1 MPPGAIRRACSFCA
15 AVLLALAAWL
25 PLRADESDVRLL
37 EAVKRRDQKAFDA
50 LMQAKAD
57 VNGAQPDGAT
67 ALAWAV
73 FLGERRMAE
82 ALVAAGADVNSSDE
96 YGETPV

>member
-1 MPPGAIRRACSFCA
+1 LRRAPA
-15 AVLLALAAWL
+15 
-25 PLRADESDVRLL
+25 RADARDVRLL

-67 ALAWAV
+67 ALAWRCS
-73 FLGERRMAE
+73 RRTAHGG
-82 ALVAAGADVNSSDE
+82 GARR
-96 YGETPV
+96 GRRRCQRQR